1 MNLEI
6 KNILEFT
13 VSELSI
19 AIKNIIED
27 NKNPY
32 YWKELKNDIEIIDL
46 NFLKIRGKMSYILP

>member
-27 NKNPY
+27 NFEYVKVRG
-32 YWKELKNDIEIIDL
+32 EIGRVSTPSSGHIYLD
-46 NFLKIRGKMSYILP
+46 

>member
-27 NKNPY
+27 NFFEFKVTQDM
-32 YWKELKNDIEIIDL
+32 EVIEAG
-46 NFLKIRGKMSYILP
+46 N